1 MSIVFDSPSSLRE
14 FRQRFMNKSTDRRF
28 MNKSTDRRFMNKS
41 TGKKNNR
48 FMNAKIGMN
57 KSTDRKPIIRTFSE
71 SDMVLTTDLN
81 GARET
86 KEIIKRNDNGRIS
99 EMEIDNGRI
108 VMSNV
113 FPRTKRVRIQKS
125 RTHRTPRRIQRTT
138 TPFYQRSN
146 KRRRTHRRR

>member
-28 MNKSTDRRFMNKS
+28 MNKSTDR
-41 TGKKNNR
+41 
-48 FMNAKIGMN
+48 
-57 KSTDRKPIIRTFSE
+57 KSTDRKSTDRKSTTRKPIIRTFSE

-81 GARET
+81 GTRET

-108 VMSNV
+108 VMNNV
-113 FPRTKRVRIQKS
+113 FPRTKRVRIRKS
-125 RTHRTPRRIQRTT
+125 RTHRTPRRIQRTV